1 MADPRYRTARWRR
14 LREHVIR
21 RDGRTCSIPGCQTTM
36 TAKRMTHV
44 DHRVEVSD
52 GGSFWDLNN
61 LHILCKPHHDAKTLT
76 VAADRNHQPCSPNA

>member
-1 MADPRYRTARWRR
+1 
-14 LREHVIR
+14 
-21 RDGRTCSIPGCQTTM
+21 M

-76 VAADRNHQPCSPNA
+76 VAADRNHQPRSPNA